1 MPWKRKTRWSG
12 GMFGTIPTG
21 RRGTWPAFAT
31 QLATWSVSCLT
42 PSGATRRRWAA
53 KTAHVSFSPWRPGMR
68 RSTLWVCALVAIAT
82 LGCDKIKPIVDS
94 IKAKLPGAK
103 KAPATAIHPA
113 ADTTKAQAG
122 TKGQPG
128 TPTKAQPGA
137 PAVQHPHPPRAA
149 SSEPVADRPYASQ
162 DTGTIDPGM
171 ADRPVYSQWGPPI
184 GVRNRDEFTYIFYAN
199 GSERTY
205 R

>member
-1 MPWKRKTRWSG
+1 
-12 GMFGTIPTG
+12 
-21 RRGTWPAFAT
+21 
-31 QLATWSVSCLT
+31 
-42 PSGATRRRWAA
+42 
-53 KTAHVSFSPWRPGMR
+53 MR

-128 TPTKAQPGA
+128 TPTKGQPGA
-137 PAVQHPHPPRAA
+137 PGVQHPQPPRVT
-149 SSEPVADRPYASQ
+149 SSEPVVDKPYASQ

-171 ADRPVYSQWGPPI
+171 AERDVYSQWGPPM
-184 GVRNRDEFTYIFYAN
+184 GVRKRDEFTYIFYPN
-199 GSERTY
+199 GCERTCGTADVVTLQNNRVIDAIVRWPGHHY
-205 R
+205 SGQSTSPAAMRPGGRPHQGGDTTKAKHDSSP

>member
-1 MPWKRKTRWSG
+1 
-12 GMFGTIPTG
+12 MFETIPTA
-21 RRGTWPAFAT
+21 RLRASRASAT
-31 QLATWSVSCLT
+31 KLVTWSVSCLT
-42 PSGATRRRWAA
+42 PSAATKRRWAA

-113 ADTTKAQAG
+113 ADTTKAA

-128 TPTKAQPGA
+128 TPTKGQPGA
-137 PAVQHPHPPRAA
+137 PAVQHPQPPRVT
-149 SSEPVADRPYASQ
+149 SSEPVVDKPYASQ

-171 ADRPVYSQWGPPI
+171 AERDVYSQWGPPM
-184 GVRNRDEFTYIFYAN
+184 GVRKKDELIYIFYPN
-199 GSERTY
+199 GCQRTC
-205 R
+205 